1 YFAAGANQTITGIY
15 TDVLITVDGCD
26 STILTNLTVNP
37 IYTTN
42 VDVEI
47 CDGESY
53 FAAGANQTVTGI
65 YTDIFTSIDGCD
77 STILTN
83 LTVNPIYTTN
93 VDVAICDGESYFAQG
108 ANQTVTGIY
117 TDILTTID
125 GCDSTILTNLTVNPV
140 YTTNVD
146 VEICDGE
153 SYFAAGVNQTITGIY
168 TDVLIS
174 IDGCD
179 STILTNLTVNPIY
192 TTNVDVEICDGES
205 YFAAGANQTVTGIYT
220 DVLTSIDGCDSTIL
234 TNLTVNPVYTTNVD
248 VAICDGESYFAQGAN
263 QTITGIYTD
272 VLTTIDGCD
281 STILTNLTVNPVY
294 TTNVDV
300 AICDGESYFAA
311 GANQTETGIYTDV
324 LTTIYGCDSTILT
337 NLTVNPIY
345 TTNVDVEICDG
356 ESYFAAG
363 ANQTVSG
370 IYTDVLT
377 TVDGCDSTILTNLTV
392 NPVYTTNV
400 DVAICDG
407 ESYFAAGADQFV
419 SGIYTDVL
427 TSVDGCD
434 STIITNLT
442 VYQSVN
448 TSISTINVS
457 CFGLGNGS
465 IDLEILSGV
474 APITYLWS
482 DGSTS
487 QDINNLIAGIYTISI
502 TDGNSCTY
510 ESQIAVIEPANLSV
524 SLTTINVNCFGASA
538 GSVSTSVTGGTLPY
552 AYLWSNGDTTS
563 SISNLYAD
571 LYFVTIID
579 ANNCYISD
587 SAEVTQSDIIQ
598 VSSVVPNSN
607 GYNISCNGGSNGS
620 IDITVTGGN
629 TPYYY
634 FWTNGETTEDIG
646 NLSADNYFVFITD
659 INNCNLMQSFV
670 ITEPDS
676 FSMNSMV
683 ENVLCAGDA
692 SGSVD
697 ISVSGGVQ
705 PYSYLWSNAE
715 TTEDISNLIF
725 GSYSVSITDLNL
737 CDVAYNFNINEPT
750 SLMMISESITDVP
763 CFGDNGGEISISI
776 SGGTSPYSFAW
787 SDGTNMQNIT
797 SLFAGAY
804 TLTVTDD
811 NACSQILNYSVNEP
825 TSGIMISSVVNPI
838 SMNISAD
845 GAIDITVSG
854 GTPSYNYLWSG
865 GETTEDIS
873 NLVEGTYIFEV
884 TDSQNCVATDTFILV
899 PTISITSQAFTMV
912 PGWNWISFN
921 VLPLND
927 SINNVL
933 QNYLANDNDQIV
945 SQSNGIAQYG
955 FGQWWSPE
963 FVIEPGK
970 MYKIYNSSSN
980 MISFNV
986 VGYPVDITQQITI
999 YQGWTW
1005 IGYNP
1010 QTVLDISTALASL
1023 NTQNNDQLVSQTDGF
1038 ATFGYGQWWGLT
1050 AGMIPG
1056 QGYKL
1061 YSSISDVLE
1070 YPSGTSNLAKS
1081 DINNELYSIEN
1092 WTPEKGKKNTVPIVA
1107 QVRFSGGDFI
1117 IAEGSK
1123 MAVFKDNVC
1132 RGVTDII
1139 ECTSGYIFQLPIMS
1153 DDTEEMGF
1161 AFKIFDAA
1169 TGDIYTA
1176 TESLRF
1182 EVDSKLGTIQN
1193 PILFTIQA
1201 SNLNQVPNMATSLGE
1216 NTPNPFSETTI
1227 IPFVIA
1233 ESGKVSIEIF
1243 DNSGKKVLLLT
1254 NEFYQKGKHQI
1265 VWDRR
1270 NEFGKYI
1277 SNGVYFYRMKTQNFV
1292 SSKKLILIE

>member
-1 YFAAGANQTITGIY
+1 
-15 TDVLITVDGCD
+15 
-26 STILTNLTVNP
+26 

-53 FAAGANQTVTGI
+53 FAAG
-65 YTDIFTSIDGCD
+65 D
-77 STILTN
+77 
-83 LTVNPIYTTN
+83 
-93 VDVAICDGESYFAQG
+93 
-108 ANQTVTGIY
+108 
-117 TDILTTID
+117 
-125 GCDSTILTNLTVNPV
+125 
-140 YTTNVD
+140 
-146 VEICDGE
+146 
-153 SYFAAGVNQTITGIY
+153 
-168 TDVLIS
+168 
-174 IDGCD
+174 
-179 STILTNLTVNPIY
+179 
-192 TTNVDVEICDGES
+192 
-205 YFAAGANQTVTGIYT
+205 
-220 DVLTSIDGCDSTIL
+220 
-234 TNLTVNPVYTTNVD
+234 
-248 VAICDGESYFAQGAN
+248 
-263 QTITGIYTD
+263 
-272 VLTTIDGCD
+272 
-281 STILTNLTVNPVY
+281 
-294 TTNVDV
+294 
-300 AICDGESYFAA
+300 
-311 GANQTETGIYTDV
+311 
-324 LTTIYGCDSTILT
+324 
-337 NLTVNPIY
+337 
-345 TTNVDVEICDG
+345 
-356 ESYFAAG
+356 
-363 ANQTVSG
+363 NQTVSG